1 MRIIEDSEIST
12 ALNYPALIE
21 ALRRMFTSGCT
32 QPLRHHHSLDPENE
46 KKGTLL
52 IMPAWQSGGY
62 LGLKTVTVMP
72 ENGARGL
79 PSVQGTYLLFDA
91 EDGQA
96 LAFMNA
102 AELTTRRTASASA
115 LAASYLARKDASKL
129 LMVGAGAMAPCL
141 VRAHAAIRP
150 IREVAIWNHRTEKAE
165 KLAEELSRDGF
176 QARAVTDLEAAAAG
190 ADLISCATL
199 STEPL
204 ILGGWLKPGVHV
216 DLVGAFTPTMRET
229 DDAAIKTAN
238 VFVDTR
244 EGGLHEAGDI
254 VQALSA
260 GAITEQDLKADLY
273 DLCRGQH
280 PGRTTEDE
288 ITLFKSTGAALEDLA
303 AAILA
308 YEASR
313 QE

>member
-1 MRIIEDSEIST
+1 MRFIENSDIAA
-12 ALNYPALIE
+12 ALQYPVLIDALCD
-21 ALRRMFTSGCT
+21 MFISGCT

-46 KKGTLL
+46 RKGTLL

-72 ENGARGL
+72 ENDVQGL

-91 EDGQA
+91 TNGQA
-96 LAFMNA
+96 LALMDA
-102 AELTTRRTASASA
+102 GELTIRRTAAASA
-115 LAASYLARKDASKL
+115 LAASYLARKNTSKM

-141 VRAHAAIRP
+141 IRAHAAVRDLK
-150 IREVAIWNHRTEKAE
+150 EVIIWNHRIEKAE
-165 KLAEELSRDGF
+165 RLATEMAQEGF
-176 QARAVTDLEAAAAG
+176 SARATTDLESAAKG

-204 ILGGWLKPGVHV
+204 IHGDWLKPGAHL
-216 DLVGAFTPTMRET
+216 DLVGAFTPTMRES
-229 DDAAIKTAN
+229 DDTA
-238 VFVDTR
+238 VKIASLFVDTR

-254 VQALSA
+254 VQPIKA
-260 GAITEQDLKADLY
+260 GIIAEADIKADLY
-273 DLCRGQH
+273 SLCQGNH
-280 PGRTTEDE
+280 MGRTSDEE

-308 YEASR
+308 YEASS
-313 QE
+313 